1 LDKICKSIIQNKMKY
16 ISYIFL
22 IFVLFAGCSSSNK
35 TKNELSRDID
45 DLKSAPL
52 EITLENQTYYLDA
65 YIWRDFMPS
74 TDSSL
79 NRGLMA
85 LINVRTADGAE
96 IPASLTA
103 GKVWILYKNDVW
115 ETKPV
120 KSVFRAA
127 DILEVYASRGPEWD
141 KGVNTDVV
149 IEIKLNNKT
158 KLLGIKNQEIHAVY

>member
-1 LDKICKSIIQNKMKY
+1 MKNFNF
-16 ISYIFL
+16 IFL
-22 IFVLFAGCSSSNK
+22 LLILLAGCTSSYKSN
-35 TKNELSRDID
+35 NELSRDID
-45 DLKSAPL
+45 ELKSAPP
-52 EITLENQTYYLDA
+52 EIALENQTYYLDA

-74 TDSSL
+74 TDSTLS
-79 NRGLMA
+79 RGLMA
-85 LINVRTADGAE
+85 VINVRTADGAE
-96 IPASLTA
+96 IPASLTL

-120 KSVFRAA
+120 KTNFRAA

-141 KGVNTDVV
+141 KGAKTDIV